1 MLAGPLALI
10 GEFVSDRQPKTPVRR
25 KIMVGYEKWAL
36 RRSKAPFSSIPHN
49 RKQSKVRREVGYRSH
64 DGSFA
69 AGWTVLKAKPYGGC
83 AGLDRGRSHR

>member
-36 RRSKAPFSSIPHN
+36 GQPAQEQMVFCRNDLHKSDTNIG
-49 RKQSKVRREVGYRSH
+49 E
-64 DGSFA
+64 
-69 AGWTVLKAKPYGGC
+69 
-83 AGLDRGRSHR
+83 